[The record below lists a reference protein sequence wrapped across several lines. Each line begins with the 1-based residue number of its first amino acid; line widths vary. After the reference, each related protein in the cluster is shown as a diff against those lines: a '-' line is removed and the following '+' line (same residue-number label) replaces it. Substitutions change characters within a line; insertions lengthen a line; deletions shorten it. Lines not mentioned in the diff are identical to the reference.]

1 MYKTLNEFIKNPP
14 PLFLWNYEAPERI
27 LINQGGTSSGKTY
40 NILLVL
46 IFKLIEQPN
55 QICTV
60 VGRDV
65 PTLKKGALTDMKTIL
80 REYSFLEPY
89 VLTFNKSERIFHFFN
104 GSEMQFYSF
113 KDRQDAKAG
122 KRDFLFINEAD
133 GVGYGIYKEL
143 QTRTKKKTYIDYNPS
158 TVFWVHNHL
167 LAADNVKRIIS
178 NYKHNP
184 YLSPQQIENIYAT
197 NKDPVDFDVYVK
209 GKTGRTK
216 EVIYTF
222 DIVSDFPH
230 GSKLVGYGLDFGFT
244 NSYTTLVKCGLYDNK
259 LYFKEIIY
267 ERGLYA
273 STLKD
278 LFIKNKVSRTV
289 PIFADSASPAM
300 ISELNSLGFKNVKA
314 VKKRKIE
321 FGIALLKSY
330 GALQLVKGS
339 INLIDEVSRYK
350 YKRDSKTGII
360 TNDVIRKDDHALD
373 ALRYWADMTLPR
385 MNRKPKRKRNS
396 SDF

>member
-1 MYKTLNEFIKNPP
+1 
-14 PLFLWNYEAPERI
+14 
-27 LINQGGTSSGKTY
+27 
-40 NILLVL
+40 
-46 IFKLIEQPN
+46 
-55 QICTV
+55 
-60 VGRDV
+60 
-65 PTLKKGALTDMKTIL
+65 
-80 REYSFLEPY
+80 
-89 VLTFNKSERIFHFFN
+89 
-104 GSEMQFYSF
+104 
-113 KDRQDAKAG
+113 
-122 KRDFLFINEAD
+122 
-133 GVGYGIYKEL
+133 
-143 QTRTKKKTYIDYNPS
+143 
-158 TVFWVHNHL
+158 
-167 LAADNVKRIIS
+167 
-178 NYKHNP
+178 
-184 YLSPQQIENIYAT
+184 
-197 NKDPVDFDVYVK
+197 
-209 GKTGRTK
+209 
-216 EVIYTF
+216 VIYTF
-222 DIVSDFPH
+222 DIVSDFPP